1 MSVLWP
7 KKQNK
12 KQNIWLVKLEG
23 EILVVTV
30 SRGRNLSW
38 WIQSNTICKVIGKK
52 GIRATLR
59 KANKDVLKPGKCSF
73 TDYFQNQ
80 ELSNAFSN
88 IYSRFKYLKAIL
100 DGITK
105 NYSIEKK
112 NTRAVCPHDGWI
124 TRLLSCYVVASVK
137 MQLFYSFLEML
148 LILFWQWHNFFFTWP
163 SVYCAQ
169 ITQHAFISHKWKH
182 HKNPYILRPWGWTQ
196 TGMISG

>member
-1 MSVLWP
+1 MQHPSCQRKLIHNVCPLT

-38 WIQSNTICKVIGKK
+38 WVQSNTICKVIGKK

-59 KANKDVLKPGKCSF
+59 KANKDVLKPRKCIF

-88 IYSRFKYLKAIL
+88 IYSRFKYLRAIL

-105 NYSIEKK
+105 NYSMET
-112 NTRAVCPHDGWI
+112 NTRAVSPHYGCI
-124 TRLLSCYVVASVK
+124 TRLISCYVVVSVK
-137 MQLFYSFLEML
+137 MQLFYLFLVML
-148 LILFWQWHNFFFTWP
+148 VILFLSWHNFFYLTI
-163 SVYCAQ
+163 C
-169 ITQHAFISHKWKH
+169 
-182 HKNPYILRPWGWTQ
+182 ILCSDIATCLH
-196 TGMISG
+196 